1 MLKQGR
7 NFIYVNGTIKV
18 LLNFLNCFDKYKITN
33 VILFVSD
40 NCSSRQ
46 ERLMGFLSLKFLKFY
61 NMYKKLSTSTQYGF
75 LVCNIVTIMFVHV
88 LPSRCKLLRYFK
100 ANIVNRT
107 YIALTLRKVRAK
119 QSFLM

>member
-1 MLKQGR
+1 
-7 NFIYVNGTIKV
+7 
-18 LLNFLNCFDKYKITN
+18 
-33 VILFVSD
+33 
-40 NCSSRQ
+40 
-46 ERLMGFLSLKFLKFY
+46 MGFLSLKFFKFY